1 MYSDPLFRGISTFSI
16 SSISIDGKDADYTL
30 KDTYFDY
37 SSSNIKVEETSFQ
50 TITIT
55 IGE

>member
-37 SSSNIKVEETSFQ
+37 SSSKVKVEETSFQ